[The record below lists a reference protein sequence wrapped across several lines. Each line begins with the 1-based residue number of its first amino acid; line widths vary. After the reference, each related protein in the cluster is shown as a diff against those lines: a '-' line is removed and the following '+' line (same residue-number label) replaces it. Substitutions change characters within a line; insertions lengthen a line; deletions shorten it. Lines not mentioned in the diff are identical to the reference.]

1 MADNKLMVPAT
12 TIVNTPIG
20 VIQVTPTFVQPVVV
34 TGSVTVVQ
42 PITIAQP
49 VDVIIA
55 QSTTAT
61 VTAIVVTTSP
71 TVLLVTNLARVGFAV
86 QNTTDIVFVKLDSTC
101 STALYSYELPK
112 KGILEIE
119 NYVGPVTAIT
129 ATGSVTVMVTEKV

>member
-101 STALYSYELPK
+101 S
-112 KGILEIE
+112 
-119 NYVGPVTAIT
+119 
-129 ATGSVTVMVTEKV
+129 